1 MKALRDFVTSA
12 VLTGLLIAVPLYLA
26 VLLLVKAMRSLMV
39 LVRPIVALF
48 PSWSHLEDLL
58 ALLTVLLAC
67 FAIGV
72 VVRTA
77 PGRAMRERIEGTIL
91 AKIPGYVLLR
101 GLTRQLAGASR
112 DNVWKP
118 ALIEIQDA
126 LVPGFIIEEL
136 EDGRYAVFVPSAPA
150 PFTGSV
156 YVLVRRRV
164 HPLSASFTQTIQAVT
179 RWGSGTR
186 DLVAT
191 MTDER

>member
-1 MKALRDFVTSA
+1 LTGA

-48 PSWSHLEDLL
+48 PSWLHREDLL

-126 LVPGFIIEEL
+126 LVPGFIIEEP

-150 PFTGSV
+150 PSRVPFTFWCGDGSI
-156 YVLVRRRV
+156 
-164 HPLSASFTQTIQAVT
+164 P
-179 RWGSGTR
+179 
-186 DLVAT
+186 
-191 MTDER
+191 